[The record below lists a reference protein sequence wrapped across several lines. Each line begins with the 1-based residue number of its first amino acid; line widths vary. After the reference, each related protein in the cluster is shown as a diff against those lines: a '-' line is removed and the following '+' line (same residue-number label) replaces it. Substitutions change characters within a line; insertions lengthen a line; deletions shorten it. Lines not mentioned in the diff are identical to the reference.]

1 MTDLYRDP
9 ELDQLVDHLN
19 RARRERPAGDDAG
32 GPGFEPVASDD
43 EEAEV
48 GPSDPPAPPAP
59 LRSSPV
65 EPSPAGAVDEVAVLL
80 PGSPLADA
88 LERLAT
94 SGASDLLLVAG
105 APPALRLDGRLERT
119 GAEPL
124 AREAVEELFA
134 PLLDARRR
142 ALLASAGAV
151 DFSLRLPGG
160 AGRFR
165 VNLHRQRGD
174 LAAAIR
180 ALPSRVPTLAE
191 LNLPASLAE
200 LVAPRRGLVLFCGPT
215 GAGKST
221 TLAALLG
228 EINRSRPCHVVTIED
243 PIEYEHRHRAALVE
257 QIEVGVD
264 APSFAA
270 ALKAAL
276 RQDPD
281 VILLG
286 EMRDLETIA
295 TALTA
300 AETGHLILSTL
311 HTHDAAQAIHRMVD
325 VFPAGQQEQVRQQL
339 ALALHAIVCQQLVP
353 RRDGRGRIP
362 ALEILLATPAVR
374 HLVRQQQVQKL
385 QHEIT
390 LGKRLGMV
398 SLEASLA
405 RLVREGRIDLEE
417 ARLRVARPEE
427 LASLLAE

>member
-19 RARRERPAGDDAG
+19 RERQGRTADESAG

-43 EEAEV
+43 EAVELEPV
-48 GPSDPPAPPAP
+48 EPPAPIRPSP
-59 LRSSPV
+59 PV
-65 EPSPAGAVDEVAVLL
+65 EASAAALGSEVTALR
-80 PGSPLADA
+80 PGTPLADW
-88 LERLAT
+88 LERLAA

-105 APPALRLDGRLERT
+105 AAPTLRLDGRLERVH
-119 GAEPL
+119 GEAL
-124 AREAVEELFA
+124 AREAVEGLFA
-134 PLLDARRR
+134 PLLDSRRR
-142 ALLASAGAV
+142 ALLVTAGAV

-160 AGRFR
+160 GGRFR

-200 LVAPRRGLVLFCGPT
+200 LVAPRRGLVLLCGPT

-417 ARLRVARPEE
+417 ARLRVSRPEE